1 MLHYT
6 TVEGLKTLRLPAMAN
21 GLLEQREHPNYA
33 AMSFEDRLGLLV
45 DRELLQRENRRL
57 ERVLKLAK
65 LRSRGVIE
73 DIDFASARGLIKATF
88 LSMVDSKW
96 VEHHHN
102 VLVVGPTGVGKTF
115 IACAL
120 AQRAIRDGHR
130 AIYVRVPRLLDDLA
144 LARGDGRLAK
154 VMISLARCDVLVLDD
169 FLIRSLTDDQAAD
182 LLEVVEDRTTKSTI
196 VTSQLPVTH
205 WHEGLGDPTVA
216 DAILDRLLERA
227 HRIELVGESRRRTKT
242 ITKEDHGK

>member
-1 MLHYT
+1 
-6 TVEGLKTLRLPAMAN
+6 
-21 GLLEQREHPNYA
+21 
-33 AMSFEDRLGLLV
+33 
-45 DRELLQRENRRL
+45 
-57 ERVLKLAK
+57 
-65 LRSRGVIE
+65 
-73 DIDFASARGLIKATF
+73 
-88 LSMVDSKW
+88 
-96 VEHHHN
+96 
-102 VLVVGPTGVGKTF
+102 
-115 IACAL
+115 
-120 AQRAIRDGHR
+120 
-130 AIYVRVPRLLDDLA
+130 
-144 LARGDGRLAK
+144 
-154 VMISLARCDVLVLDD
+154 MISLARCDVLVLDD